1 MTKKQT
7 DRQTWS
13 RPHTNR
19 HNTDNTDTNR
29 HCKWHDYRIFSW
41 KNDHPK
47 KESWWKGKVKDQK
60 KKLKNNLNKD
70 LCRICK
76 VEYRSKED
84 YDRDSLWVR
93 CARPGCSYCAHYKC
107 SNIFYS
113 SDDRDML
120 EAWSQLHFFC
130 QDHMPLQ
137 DEDSP
142 HVSPIQV
149 CRSRRILSKYAGVG
163 SN

>member
-1 MTKKQT
+1 MAGQKQ
-7 DRQTWS
+7 
-13 RPHTNR
+13 
-19 HNTDNTDTNR
+19 
-29 HCKWHDYRIFSW
+29 
-41 KNDHPK
+41 
-47 KESWWKGKVKDQK
+47 
-60 KKLKNNLNKD
+60 KLKKNLNKD

-93 CARPGCSYCAHYKC
+93 CARPGCSYWAHCKC

-130 QDHMPLQ
+130 QEHMPLQ
-137 DEDSP
+137 DEDILP
-142 HVSPIQV
+142 VSPTPV
-149 CRSRRILSKYAGVG
+149 CRNRQDIVEVCWCWLEVVG
-163 SN
+163 LNTLYFVFVFVFVEHQKIARTKKK